1 MDITLV
7 SQQKISIPVQE
18 TFQQTIQGEG
28 YWVGTP
34 VDFIRLHG
42 CPVMC
47 PWCDQEY
54 SNGGGHLPRSL
65 QCIDKLISELKSPR
79 VVISGGEPFI
89 HKHLPQLA
97 QAILDSKREV
107 SIETSGAFYQPVSSF
122 CWITLSPKEHLN
134 PKYPVCDRLLKMVNE
149 IKIVISDGAEL
160 NYYRENLF
168 KKSSCHRI
176 YLQPEWTQ
184 RDRTIP
190 LTLNLLKEYPTA
202 RLSLQTHKY
211 IGVL

>member
-1 MDITLV
+1 MLDIA
-7 SQQKISIPVQE
+7 KKIPVQE
-18 TFQQTIQGEG
+18 TFQETIQGEG
-28 YWVGTP
+28 YWVGAS

-42 CPVMC
+42 CPVGC

-54 SNGGGHLPRSL
+54 GNGGSHLPRSSMS
-65 QCIDKLISELKSPR
+65 IEKLLSQLCSPR

-89 HKHLPQLA
+89 HKNLPLLV
-97 QAILDSKREV
+97 QAILDNEKEV
-107 SIETSGAFYQPVSSF
+107 SIETSGAFYQPVSNL

-134 PKYPVCDRLLKMVNE
+134 PNYKVCDRLLPMVNE
-149 IKIVISDGAEL
+149 IKIVIEDGTEL
-160 NYYRENLF
+160 EYYRDNLF

-184 RDRTIP
+184 RERTIP
-190 LTLNLLKEYPTA
+190 LTLNLLKEFPTA